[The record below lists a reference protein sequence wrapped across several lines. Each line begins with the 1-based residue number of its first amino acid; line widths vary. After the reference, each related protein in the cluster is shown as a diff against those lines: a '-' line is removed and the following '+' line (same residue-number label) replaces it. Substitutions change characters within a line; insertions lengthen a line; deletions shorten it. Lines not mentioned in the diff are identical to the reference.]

1 MRRLVFLLFLMP
13 SLLRAETAPNVSPYD
28 SRVRVINYNQMDVV
42 KLSTFYGVS
51 THVKFADNESI
62 TDVAVG
68 DDVAWQ
74 IVPRDNHLFI
84 KPKAKKADTN
94 VTVVTNKRVY
104 NFALVVV
111 PRSIKDE
118 KAWKDPNLVYDVT
131 FRYPDDEKAKFAA
144 DAAAKAKE
152 EEIKRRREL
161 IKSRFSDLT
170 AQGDIIGN
178 AGVENSIPLENQNYN
193 YWMAGSPALSP
204 TAARDDGR
212 FTYLAFS
219 HNRDMPAVYSVD
231 AEGKEALINTNVVGN
246 TIIIH
251 RVVPKLVLRKGN
263 AVVCIRNNSF
273 DLNGGADNKSGT
285 IAPDIERV
293 IKDPN

>member
-13 SLLRAETAPNVSPYD
+13 CLLRAETAPNVSPYD
-28 SRVRVINYNQMDVV
+28 SRVRVINYNPMDVV

-111 PRSIKDE
+111 PRSIRDA

-131 FRYPDDEKAKFAA
+131 FRYPEDEKAKMMAEA
-144 DAAAKAKE
+144 EAKSKEEAAK
-152 EEIKRRREL
+152 RRLEL

-170 AQGDIIGN
+170 TQGGIVGN
-178 AGVENSIPLENQNYN
+178 AGPESAIPLENQNYN
-193 YWMAGSPALSP
+193 YWMAGSPELSP

-231 AEGKEALINTNVVGN
+231 ADGKEALINTNVVGN

-251 RVVPKLVLRKGN
+251 RVVPKLVLRKGSS
-263 AVVCIRNNSF
+263 AVCIRNNSF

-293 IKDPN
+293 IKDSN